1 MANKYSTQIF
11 WDAED
16 QGYVA
21 RSTEFPGLLAAGESK
36 AEAVE
41 HLEDAIEMVLDMV
54 VESGLPVPEPILF
67 AECDGDAEDAPPPA
81 TVCDECGAPMDWK
94 QGCICKKIRGVW

>member
-1 MANKYSTQIF
+1 MTMANKYSTQIF

-21 RSTEFPGLLAAGESK
+21 RSTEFPGLSAAGESK

-41 HLEDAIEMVLDMV
+41 HLEDAIEMALNMA

-67 AECDGDAEDAPPPA
+67 AECDGDAEEELASPSSGSDSSNPADAGK
-81 TVCDECGAPMDWK
+81 EKEGE
-94 QGCICKKIRGVW
+94 G